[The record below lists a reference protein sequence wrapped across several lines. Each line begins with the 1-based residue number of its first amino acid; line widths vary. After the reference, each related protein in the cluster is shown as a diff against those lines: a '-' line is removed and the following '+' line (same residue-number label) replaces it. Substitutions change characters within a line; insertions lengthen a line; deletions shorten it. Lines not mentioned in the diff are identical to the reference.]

1 MSTSKV
7 GHPDMAVDILEYF
20 IRNPD
25 AADDLEGIARFR
37 LLDQI
42 IYRHVGEVG
51 DALNWL
57 VASGLLT
64 RTKAPHSEPLYSLNR
79 TRRADAESFVARCKS
94 NGIADDKARDG

>member
-1 MSTSKV
+1 VSTINAS
-7 GHPDMAVDILEYF
+7 HPDMAVDILEYF

-42 IYRHVGEVG
+42 IYRHVGEIS

-57 VASGLLT
+57 VAAGLLT
-64 RTKAPHSEPLYSLNR
+64 RTKVPSGESLYSLNR
-79 TRRADAESFVARCKS
+79 TRRADAESFVAQCKS
-94 NGIADDKARDG
+94 PRAE